1 MDKQQIRRASVF
13 AAMVLLM
20 LGLAFF
26 RSENDYDKLYYKA
39 GLARGQELHCTV
51 DLSREGRLKQCLQ
64 SNIYTLYLRLQPKEK
79 SVRLRCEAEGVTM
92 LLSQGSKKGLWRQ
105 LETGEFLQLQRGRL
119 PLSVELYVERGTA
132 AQQGKIKFY
141 DEQGALYATV
151 LVDVVKSSH
160 QKKSNS

>member
-1 MDKQQIRRASVF
+1 MDRLVKRVLAFV
-13 AAMVLLM
+13 AMVLLM

-26 RSENDYDKLYYKA
+26 RGENDYDKLYYKA
-39 GLARGQELHCTV
+39 GLARGQQLHCVV

-64 SNIYTLYLRLQPKEK
+64 PNIYTLYLRLQLKDK
-79 SVRLRCEAEGVTM
+79 AIRLRCEAEGVAM

-105 LETGEFLQLQRGRL
+105 LEPGEVLQLQRGRL
-119 PLSVELYVERGTA
+119 PLSAELYVARDTV

-151 LVDVVKSSH
+151 LIDIVNSSASAP
-160 QKKSNS
+160 KSN

>member
-1 MDKQQIRRASVF
+1 MDRLVKRVLAFV
-13 AAMVLLM
+13 AMVLLM

-26 RSENDYDKLYYKA
+26 RSENDYDKLYYKS
-39 GLARGQELHCTV
+39 GLARGQQLHCVV

-64 SNIYTLYLRLQPKEK
+64 PNIYTLYLRLQLKDK
-79 SVRLRCEAEGVTM
+79 DIRLRCEAEGVAM

-105 LETGEFLQLQRGRL
+105 LEPGDVLQLQRGRL
-119 PLSVELYVERGTA
+119 PLSAELYVARDTV

-151 LVDVVKSSH
+151 LIDIVNSSASAP
-160 QKKSNS
+160 KSN